1 MYGAQREKR
10 TRHCRHLREI
20 LGFASTRA
28 ISQSGNGGSGE
39 ERYLAVR
46 YLRLFIAIHYVTLGC
61 YLPKQLGCPSW
72 EEEVLQPINVSE

>member
-39 ERYLAVR
+39 ERYIDGEILETLYSYTLCNPWLLFTQTTRLSLLGRGGLAT
-46 YLRLFIAIHYVTLGC
+46 Y
-61 YLPKQLGCPSW
+61 
-72 EEEVLQPINVSE
+72 